1 MPGSRSG
8 KEIERTDPMRWKLAL
23 AALAFPAIIASG
35 ASAQNP
41 NSDWS
46 LGGGTGIDRHATGS
60 SGTQGDP
67 EYTGTSRPPTLRDY
81 GPAPGYG
88 APGAG
93 SLGGP
98 PYAPV
103 APSYAPPSGAP
114 LEYYTPPSRR

>member
-1 MPGSRSG
+1 
-8 KEIERTDPMRWKLAL
+8 MRWKLAV
-23 AALAFPAIIASG
+23 ATLAFAMA
-35 ASAQNP
+35 AAQNALAQNP

-46 LGGGTGIDRHATGS
+46 LGGGTGIGRHGTGF

-81 GPAPGYG
+81 GPAPGY

-98 PYAPV
+98 GYAPA

-114 LEYYTPPSRR
+114 LEYYTPGRR

>member
-1 MPGSRSG
+1 MLGSCSG
-8 KEIERTDPMRWKLAL
+8 KEIERTDPMRWKFAL
-23 AALAFPAIIASG
+23 AALVFPAIVASG

-46 LGGGTGIDRHATGS
+46 LGGGTGIGRHATGF
-60 SGTQGDP
+60 SGTMGDP
-67 EYTGTSRPPTLRDY
+67 AYSGTSRPPTLRDY
-81 GPAPGYG
+81 GPGPGYG

-98 PYAPV
+98 IYAPR
-103 APSYAPPSGAP
+103 APGYSPPSGAP